1 MRTAFIY
8 TERYGDYDYGPAH
21 PLKILRLTL
30 TYELIR
36 AYGLLSLPSMRLV
49 ETREATEEELSLFH
63 SPDYMDILKR
73 GSQGSPVGDSF
84 MYGLGPGDNPIFEGL
99 WEWSLLATGASIQSA
114 QLVAEEEADIAF
126 NIAGGLHHAL
136 EDRASGFCYVND
148 PVIVILWLLDRGKR
162 VAYID
167 IDAHHGDGVQ
177 RAFYKTDRVMTISLH
192 ENGHFLFPGSGFE
205 HEMGE
210 GEGMGFSINVPLHP
224 FTDDEIYLWA
234 FEEVI
239 PPLIKGFKPE
249 VMVTQLGVDSFY
261 SDPLAHLCLTT
272 NGYSE
277 VIDKLKALSI
287 PWIALGGGGYE
298 VTNVA
303 RAWTLAWAI
312 MNEVD
317 LNDSL
322 PDSFEG
328 VGRRLGFRGDTLRDS
343 PLSIPEGKR
352 QEARIEAER
361 VVNCIKETEIFER
374 LRKGA
379 LSTNLTRS

>member
-8 TERYGDYDYGPAH
+8 TDRYADYDYGLAH
-21 PLKILRLTL
+21 PLKILRLKL

-63 SPDYMDILKR
+63 SRDYLDVLKR

-99 WEWSLLATGASIQSA
+99 WEWSLLATGASIQSG
-114 QLVAEEEADIAF
+114 QLVVEKEADIAF

-136 EDRASGFCYVND
+136 GDRASGFCYVND
-148 PVIVILWLLDRGKR
+148 PVIVILRLLNRGKR

-177 RAFYKTDRVMTISLH
+177 RAFYGTNRVMTISLH
-192 ENGHFLFPGSGFE
+192 ESGNFLFPGSGFE

-224 FTDDEIYLWA
+224 FTDDETYLWT
-234 FEEVI
+234 FEEVVL
-239 PPLIKGFKPE
+239 PLIGGFKPE
-249 VMVTQLGVDSFY
+249 VMVTQLGVDTFY

-272 NGYSE
+272 NGYTK
-277 VIDKLKALSI
+277 VIEKLKDISI
-287 PWIALGGGGYE
+287 PWVALGGGGYE
-298 VTNVA
+298 VANVA
-303 RAWTLAWAI
+303 KAWTLAWAI
-312 MNEVD
+312 MNDVD
-317 LNDSL
+317 LSDDL
-322 PDSFEG
+322 PPTFKEI
-328 VGRRLGFRGDTLRDS
+328 GRRLGFRGNTLRDS

-352 QEARIEAER
+352 QEARMEAER
-361 VVNCIKETEIFER
+361 VVRYLK
-374 LRKGA
+374 KA
-379 LSTNLTRS
+379 LFPRILTMASP

>member
-8 TERYGDYDYGPAH
+8 TDRYTDYDYGQAH
-21 PLKILRLTL
+21 PLKILRLKL
-30 TYELIR
+30 TYELIK

-63 SPDYMDILKR
+63 SRDYLDVLKR

-99 WEWSLLATGASIQSA
+99 WEWSLLASGASIQST
-114 QLVAEEEADIAF
+114 QLVVEKEADIAF

-136 EDRASGFCYVND
+136 GDRASGFCYVND
-148 PVIVILWLLDRGKR
+148 PVIVILRLLNRGNR

-177 RAFYKTDRVMTISLH
+177 RAFYGTDRVMTISLH
-192 ENGHFLFPGSGFE
+192 ESGNFLFPGSGFE

-224 FTDDEIYLWA
+224 FTDDETYLWT
-234 FEEVI
+234 FEEVVV
-239 PPLIKGFKPE
+239 PLIEGFKPE
-249 VMVTQLGVDSFY
+249 VMVTQLGVDTFY

-272 NGYSE
+272 NGYTK
-277 VIDKLKALSI
+277 VIEKLKDISL

-298 VTNVA
+298 VANVA
-303 RAWTLAWAI
+303 KAWTLAWAI
-312 MNEVD
+312 MNDVD
-317 LNDSL
+317 LNDDL
-322 PDSFEG
+322 PQTFKEI
-328 VGRRLGFRGDTLRDS
+328 GRRLGFRGNTLRDS
-343 PLSIPEGKR
+343 PLSISEGRR
-352 QEARIEAER
+352 QEARMEAER
-361 VVNCIKETEIFER
+361 VVRYLK
-374 LRKGA
+374 KA
-379 LSTNLTRS
+379 LFP

>member
-8 TERYGDYDYGPAH
+8 TDRYADYDYGLAH
-21 PLKILRLTL
+21 PLKILRLKL

-63 SPDYMDILKR
+63 SQDYLDVLKR

-99 WEWSLLATGASIQSA
+99 WEWSLLAAGASIQGA
-114 QLVAEEEADIAF
+114 QLVVEKEADIAF

-136 EDRASGFCYVND
+136 GARASGFCSVND
-148 PVIVILWLLDRGKR
+148 PVIVILRLLDRGKR
-162 VAYID
+162 VVYID

-177 RAFYKTDRVMTISLH
+177 RAFYGTNRVMTISLH
-192 ENGHFLFPGSGFE
+192 ESGSFLFPGSGFE

-224 FTDDEIYLWA
+224 FTDDETYLWA
-234 FEEVI
+234 FEEVVL
-239 PPLIKGFKPE
+239 PLIGEFKPE
-249 VMVTQLGVDSFY
+249 VMVTQLGVDTFY

-272 NGYSE
+272 NGYTK
-277 VIDKLKALSI
+277 VIEKLKDISI
-287 PWIALGGGGYE
+287 PWVALGGGGYE
-298 VTNVA
+298 VANVA
-303 RAWTLAWAI
+303 KAWTLAWAI
-312 MNEVD
+312 MNDVD
-317 LNDSL
+317 LNDDL
-322 PDSFEG
+322 PQTFKG
-328 VGRRLGFRGDTLRDS
+328 IGRRLGFRGNTLRDS

-352 QEARIEAER
+352 QEARLEAER
-361 VVNCIKETEIFER
+361 VVRYLKKALFPRILTE
-374 LRKGA
+374 A
-379 LSTNLTRS
+379 SP